1 MERKVYI
8 VCEHEISFDC
18 MLESY
23 KPIKAF
29 STEKSALDYVKEQYL
44 FDYEVKEISL
54 DDGSKEVL

>member
-23 KPIKAF
+23 KPIKVF
-29 STEKSALDYVKEQYL
+29 NTEKDALDYQKEYYL
-44 FDYEVKEISL
+44 FDYEVKEIPFE
-54 DDGSKEVL
+54 DNTEVS

>member
-1 MERKVYI
+1 MAEKIYV
-8 VCEHEISFDC
+8 VCEHEISIDC
-18 MLESY
+18 ITESY